1 MTRVS
6 SSSLSSTSSSAVPLR
21 KRRRPR
27 TRGDNNTT
35 KAAVVL
41 GCAALV
47 SVLVIAT
54 RPSSGDNGG
63 GVSSTGGRLGRQLST
78 RLGIGGRRSDQ
89 PNFRHEPF
97 PQSALKEEERE
108 EIWHPLDAY
117 SNTNTSD
124 TSKSPQ
130 EQLSSL
136 EDRIVMKVPK
146 FWDPLDLVPYGGIR
160 KYLGDY
166 GSRLMTPQEATSI
179 GSVIT
184 KQTNVD
190 GTHEELE
197 TILVLFAS
205 FRDWMCPHS
214 VELMFER
221 AVHPERIRVAIVDQ
235 ILKDDVPCSEP
246 LEPCSTNPDQALC
259 KYSDHVEA
267 MTLDASLSTGPIFA
281 RHLGYRMYRGEGYV
295 LQSDAHVQFAAGWDS
310 DIIDQWKSTGNEMAV
325 LTSYVS
331 SVQHHVDEDTG
342 ERLVDTRPIMCESDV
357 SWHYGC
363 IFCFLVHNRTSRKR
377 LWTHVHSFIHLS
389 FLFS

>member
-27 TRGDNNTT
+27 TGEDNNTA
-35 KAAVVL
+35 KAVVAL
-41 GCAALV
+41 GCALLV
-47 SVLVIAT
+47 STLAIAT
-54 RPSSGDNGG
+54 RAPSSDNG
-63 GVSSTGGRLGRQLST
+63 GRQLST
-78 RLGIGGRRSDQ
+78 RLGIIGGSKNGQ
-89 PNFRHEPF
+89 LSFRHEPF
-97 PQSALKEEERE
+97 PQSALNEEERE

-117 SNTNTSD
+117 ISTNTSD

-130 EQLSSL
+130 EQLLSV
-136 EDRIVMKVPK
+136 EDRLVMKVPK
-146 FWDPLDLVPYGGIR
+146 FWDPPALAPHGGIR

-246 LEPCSTNPDQALC
+246 LEPCNTNPDQALC

-331 SVQHHVDEDTG
+331 QVQDHVDEETG

-357 SWHYGC
+357 SWHFGC
-363 IFCFLVHNRTSRKR
+363 IFYFCMLLYLAQKTVDSRSSIHPSLIFL
-377 LWTHVHSFIHLS
+377 
-389 FLFS
+389 

>member
-27 TRGDNNTT
+27 TGGNDNTT
-35 KAAVVL
+35 RAAAVGKLAL
-41 GCAALV
+41 GFAALV
-47 SVLVIAT
+47 SVFVIAA
-54 RPSSGDNGG
+54 RSPSAESEEGG
-63 GVSSTGGRLGRQLST
+63 GSTGGRLRRQLST

-117 SNTNTSD
+117 ISTNTSD
-124 TSKSPQ
+124 ASKPPQ
-130 EQLSSL
+130 EQLLSV
-136 EDRIVMKVPK
+136 EDRLVMKVPK
-146 FWDPLDLVPYGGIR
+146 FWDPPELAPYGGIR
-160 KYLGDY
+160 NYLGNY
-166 GSRLMTPQEATSI
+166 GSRLMTPEEATSI

-214 VELMFER
+214 VELMFSR

-235 ILKDDVPCSEP
+235 ILKGDVPCSEP
-246 LEPCSTNPDQALC
+246 LEPCTTNPDQALC
-259 KYSDHVEA
+259 KYSDQVEA

-331 SVQHHVDEDTG
+331 QVQDHVDEETG

-357 SWHYGC
+357 SLRFGYASDSILIAHG
-363 IFCFLVHNRTSRKR
+363 VDDQ
-377 LWTHVHSFIHLS
+377 
-389 FLFS
+389 

>member
-1 MTRVS
+1 M
-6 SSSLSSTSSSAVPLR
+6 
-21 KRRRPR
+21 
-27 TRGDNNTT
+27 
-35 KAAVVL
+35 
-41 GCAALV
+41 
-47 SVLVIAT
+47 
-54 RPSSGDNGG
+54 
-63 GVSSTGGRLGRQLST
+63 
-78 RLGIGGRRSDQ
+78 
-89 PNFRHEPF
+89 
-97 PQSALKEEERE
+97 
-108 EIWHPLDAY
+108 
-117 SNTNTSD
+117 
-124 TSKSPQ
+124 
-130 EQLSSL
+130 
-136 EDRIVMKVPK
+136 MKVPI
-146 FWDPLDLVPYGGIR
+146 FWDPPALAPYGGIR

-214 VELMFER
+214 VELMFTR

-235 ILKDDVPCSEP
+235 ILKGDVPCSEP
-246 LEPCSTNPDQALC
+246 LEPCSAKPDQALC

-331 SVQHHVDEDTG
+331 QVQDHVDEETG

-357 SWHYGC
+357 SWHFGC
-363 IFCFLVHNRTSRKR
+363 IFCFCMLLYIS
-377 LWTHVHSFIHLS
+377 
-389 FLFS
+389 

>member
-6 SSSLSSTSSSAVPLR
+6 GNSLSSTSSSVAPLRKR

-27 TRGDNNTT
+27 KSAASKWSGSDASTRTVG
-35 KAAVVL
+35 KIFL
-41 GCAALV
+41 GCAAFV
-47 SVLVIAT
+47 SVIVLCA
-54 RPSSGDNGG
+54 RSPPSEDDGG
-63 GVSSTGGRLGRQLST
+63 AGVPGRFRRQLST
-78 RLGIGGRRSDQ
+78 KLRGVHAAVGAATGRTGGA

-97 PQSALKEEERE
+97 PQSAMHGEMEEL
-108 EIWHPLDAY
+108 WHPLDAY
-117 SNTNTSD
+117 QSTNTSD
-124 TSKSPQ
+124 ISKSPQ
-130 EQLSSL
+130 EQLLASAEANHL
-136 EDRIVMKVPK
+136 VMKVPK
-146 FWDPLDLVPYGGIR
+146 FWDPPTLARYGGIR

-166 GSRLMTPQEATSI
+166 GSRLMTPAEAKSI

-235 ILKDDVPCSEP
+235 ILEDDVPCSEP
-246 LEPCSTNPDQALC
+246 LEPCSAKPDQALC

-267 MTLDASLSTGPIFA
+267 MSMNASLSTGPIFA
-281 RHLGYRMYRGEGYV
+281 RHLGYRMYRGEAFV

-310 DIIDQWKSTGNEMAV
+310 DIIDQWKSTGNEMTV

-331 SVQHHVDEDTG
+331 GVQDHIDEETG
-342 ERLVDTRPIMCESDV
+342 ERLTHTRPIMCESDV
-357 SWHYGC
+357 S
-363 IFCFLVHNRTSRKR
+363 I
-377 LWTHVHSFIHLS
+377 
-389 FLFS
+389 

>member
-6 SSSLSSTSSSAVPLR
+6 GNSLTGTSSSAVSLR

-27 TRGDNNTT
+27 GGNGGDS
-35 KAAVVL
+35 AAPVGKLVL
-41 GCAALV
+41 GCAAFV
-47 SVLVIAT
+47 SVIFFCV
-54 RPSSGDNGG
+54 RSPPDKNGG
-63 GVSSTGGRLGRQLST
+63 GSRSSRFRWQLST
-78 RLGIGGRRSDQ
+78 RLRGGPLS
-89 PNFRHEPF
+89 FRHEPF
-97 PQSALKEEERE
+97 PQSALGGEME

-117 SNTNTSD
+117 LSTNTSD
-124 TSKSPQ
+124 TSKPPQ
-130 EQLSSL
+130 EQLLSM
-136 EDRIVMKVPK
+136 EDKLVMKVPK
-146 FWDPLDLVPYGGIR
+146 FWDPPALAPYGGIR

-166 GSRLMTPQEATSI
+166 GSSLMTPEEATSI

-235 ILKDDVPCSEP
+235 ILKGDVPCSEP

-267 MTLDASLSTGPIFA
+267 MTLDAVLSTGPIFA

-331 SVQHHVDEDTG
+331 PVQDHIDEETG
-342 ERLVDTRPIMCESDV
+342 ERLTYTRPIMCESDV
-357 SWHYGC
+357 SYM
-363 IFCFLVHNRTSRKR
+363 
-377 LWTHVHSFIHLS
+377 
-389 FLFS
+389 